1 MFIKVTT
8 SSGRRY
14 AQLVESFRNEA
25 GQPRQRLI
33 ATLGRLGGGGQVER
47 LLAALQRAQA
57 EAALE
62 VPARDLAPTAATSAD
77 AGSITPTG
85 GLSLAP
91 DPARDLQLQVDVP
104 LTAEQLFS
112 GWTDP
117 QTLMQW
123 FCPRPWR
130 TVACE
135 IDLRPGGRFVT
146 VMESPD
152 GQRMPANV
160 GCYLAVEKPT
170 RLVWTNLLG
179 PDFSPNVISSPG
191 LGFVCE
197 LRFTPLAEGGTRFE
211 ATLRHNSPEARDQH
225 AAMGF
230 DQGWRIALAQLVS
243 LTQSRDAWPG
253 GEGASA

>member
-8 SSGRRY
+8 SRGRRY

-25 GQPRQRLI
+25 GQPRQRLL
-33 ATLGRLGGGGQVER
+33 ATLGRLGHGGQVER

-57 EAALE
+57 EAAQE
-62 VPARDLAPTAATSAD
+62 VAACDPSLIVAPSEDT
-77 AGSITPTG
+77 GSIAPAG
-85 GLSLAP
+85 ALSLAP
-91 DPARDLQLQVDVP
+91 DPARDLQLQEDVP
-104 LTAEQLFS
+104 LRAEQLFS

-123 FCPRPWR
+123 FCPKPWR

-146 VMESPD
+146 VMESPE

-179 PDFSPNVISSPG
+179 PDFSPNAIPSPG
-191 LGFVCE
+191 FGFVCE

-211 ATLRHNSPEARDQH
+211 ATLRHTSPEARDQH

-243 LTQSRDAWPG
+243 LTPSSDAGPD
-253 GEGASA
+253 GERASA